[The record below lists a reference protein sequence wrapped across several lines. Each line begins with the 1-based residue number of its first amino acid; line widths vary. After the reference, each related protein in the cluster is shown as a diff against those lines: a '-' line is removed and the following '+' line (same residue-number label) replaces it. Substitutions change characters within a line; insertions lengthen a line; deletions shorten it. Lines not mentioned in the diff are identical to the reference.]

1 VTTYSLLKPLRVWR
15 QHRSVKRQLEEL
27 AALEFCR
34 TVHQGFYAT
43 A

>member
-1 VTTYSLLKPLRVWR
+1 VTKYTLLKPIRVWR

-27 AALEFCR
+27 AALNNNR
-34 TVHQGFYAT
+34 SVHEGFYAT